1 MLFFQHMSW
10 IIHWRHRYVFLWN
23 LYRSGRCVWKSEIK
37 WPPNGH
43 WMAKIRFLP
52 SHPYTEKKII
62 IIMSCLNLCNLSQV
76 YVANVEIWARSRT
89 AKLLCQPKINEQNY
103 FGHSTE
109 SDWMCVAHFM
119 KNGNG
124 VYRTNDMKSD
134 WAESEQGITEMMRWQ
149 YLGIGSNGIGYVR
162 CVIIFPWCYTF
173 LDLYT
178 LNKSTGHRSRCCF
191 VRNANPPKAS
201 LFDNQ
206 QHTHNR
212 NEIKM

>member
-1 MLFFQHMSW
+1 MATEWPLNGQNSLPLLSP
-10 IIHWRHRYVFLWN
+10 IHRM
-23 LYRSGRCVWKSEIK
+23 K
-37 WPPNGH
+37 
-43 WMAKIRFLP
+43 KI
-52 SHPYTEKKII
+52 II

-103 FGHSTE
+103 FGHSSE
-109 SDWMCVAHFM
+109 SDWMCVAQ
-119 KNGNG
+119 KW
-124 VYRTNDMKSD
+124 RTLYEKWKWCIPDERHEIR